1 MTEFC
6 CIFNFSNDEILV
18 SFYLTD
24 SSPAI
29 LKEAASLSAHIF
41 IIVKIL
47 LGNKRNFLVRDEK
60 RGCTVH
66 FFFNI

>member
-60 RGCTVH
+60 HECTEH
-66 FFFNI
+66 FFLKI

>member
-41 IIVKIL
+41 IVVKIL

-60 RGCTVH
+60 HECTEH
-66 FFFNI
+66 FFLKI